1 MDKILNSL
9 NEEQLKAMAH
19 VDGPA
24 LVIAGAGSGKTK
36 VLTTRIANL
45 INNGINSSNILAIT
59 FTNKAAGEMR
69 ERVRNIVGNH
79 YAFVG
84 TFHSFGL
91 RIIRENYQQVGISQN
106 FTIIDTEDVNNII
119 KKIFKDLGYGPK
131 QYSFSYMRER
141 ISFIKNNML
150 SDSEITRF
158 LTSDIE
164 KIAIKIYYEY
174 EKILKRNNT
183 VDFDDLLKKPVELFM
198 EYPDI
203 LLKYQE
209 KYQYIL
215 IDEYQDTN
223 EVQYKLVRLL
233 AKKYENL
240 FVVGDPSQS
249 IYAFRGANFKNILNF
264 EKDYPNAVIYKL
276 PQNYRST
283 QYILNAANDVIKHN
297 TQRKDIALFSDLGK
311 GVKIKYIRS
320 YNDESE
326 VTRVAE
332 EIKNLKLDGYKL
344 KDMAVFYRTNAQ
356 SRLIEDK
363 MVKEN
368 IPYKIYG
375 SFYFYKRKE
384 IKDLLAYLKLIANPH
399 DDISLIRVINEPKR
413 KIGNKSIEGLENRAR
428 EKNISIFEA
437 ITEGKELE
445 FKNIILSLIEDA
457 KKMSLTSLVDSIL
470 DKAGIRHALEKE
482 KCLENDLRME
492 NLLEFRSVTEN
503 FEKITGNVNLQDF
516 LEEVS
521 LVADAA
527 EYSADAD
534 AVSLMTIHSAKGL
547 EFKIVFIIGVEENI
561 LPHVNSI
568 YNKDELEEERRLM
581 YVAIT
586 RAKEKL
592 YLLNSERRML
602 YGVTSSNMPSRFI
615 SEIKEDNLEKEETKN
630 KKDLITKLLYNN
642 DIIKGEEFKKGDLIN
657 HLNYGKGV
665 ITKVDEDHY
674 TIAFSHKEGEKKIS
688 KKYKGLRRI

>member
-1 MDKILNSL
+1 MDNILNSL
-9 NEEQLKAMAH
+9 NKEQKLAATHME
-19 VDGPA
+19 GPA

-45 INNGINSSNILAIT
+45 INSGVRSSNILAIT

-69 ERVRNIVGNH
+69 ERVRNIIGDH

-91 RIIRENYQQVGISQN
+91 RVIKDNYNLVGISQN

-119 KKIFKDLGYGPK
+119 RKIFKDLGYGPK

-141 ISFIKNNML
+141 ISFIKSNML
-150 SDSEITRF
+150 TDGEIEKF
-158 LTSDIE
+158 LTTDIE

-183 VDFDDLLKKPVELFM
+183 VDFDDLLKKPVELFLSHP
-198 EYPDI
+198 EV
-203 LLKYQE
+203 LEKYQD

-223 EVQYKLVRLL
+223 EVQYKMVRLL

-264 EKDYPNAVIYKL
+264 EKDYPKAVIYQL

-283 QYILNAANDVIKHN
+283 QYILDAANDVIKN
-297 TQRKDIALFSDLGK
+297 NKQRKDIDLFSDLGK

-320 YNDESE
+320 YNDEAE
-326 VTRVAE
+326 VNRVAE
-332 EIKNLKLDGYKL
+332 EIKNLRLDGYNL
-344 KDMAVFYRTNAQ
+344 KDIAIFYRTNAQ
-356 SRLIEDK
+356 SRLIEEK
-363 MVKEN
+363 IVKEN

-399 DDISLIRVINEPKR
+399 DDTSLVRVINEPKR
-413 KIGNKSIEGLENRAR
+413 KIGDKSVEALEKVAR
-428 EKNISIFEA
+428 EKNISMFEA
-437 ITEGKELE
+437 ITDGKELE
-445 FKNIILSLIEDA
+445 FKNIILSLIEDS
-457 KKMSLTSLVDSIL
+457 KNLSLTSLVDSIL
-470 DKAGIRHALEKE
+470 EKAGIRHALEKE

-503 FEKITGNVNLQDF
+503 FEKVIGSVNLQDF

-527 EYSADAD
+527 EYSQDAD
-534 AVSLMTIHSAKGL
+534 AVTLMTIHSSKGL
-547 EFKIVFIIGVEENI
+547 EFKAVFIIGVEENI
-561 LPHVNSI
+561 LPHINSL
-568 YNKDELEEERRLM
+568 YNEDELEEERRLM

-602 YGVTSSNMPSRFI
+602 YGVTSCNMPSRFI
-615 SEIKEDNLEKEETKN
+615 SEIREDIIEEENIKS
-630 KKDLITKLLYNN
+630 KKDILDKLLYNTGDDN
-642 DIIKGEEFKKGDLIN
+642 NEFKKGDIVS

-665 ITKVDEDHY
+665 ITEVLEDY
-674 TIAFSHKEGEKKIS
+674 YVIAFSHKDGVRKIS
-688 KKYKGLRRI
+688 KKYRGLRRG